1 MAEASI
7 QQNSDIGALVRK
19 TEQEFISG
27 TTHRSKYVDTS
38 LYNDI
43 NTIDAYLNSVHISG
57 KYDSLGR
64 EKPFYNIVNM
74 ARNVWYRATDI
85 DRKNIIVSPT
95 KVKDTLLSFFATIKL
110 QKWMKTA
117 DFGTFLNRWGLVLAA
132 YNSAVVKMVEVNGKL
147 SALVVP
153 WNRIYCDEL
162 DFDGNPK
169 IEIIELT
176 PGQLRQREGYDQE
189 MVESLIAAQQSRT
202 DADGRQKDQKN
213 NYIKLYEIH
222 GNLPLSFLTGEEK
235 DRDQYAQQMHIISFQ
250 EKKEK
255 GEYDDFTLY
264 KGREK
269 KDVYMLTWLIP
280 SEDGSI
286 SLWGSVK
293 NLFEA
298 QWMTNHTAKSIKDYL
313 DLASKIIW
321 QTSDGNLQ
329 GQNVLQS
336 IETGDFI
343 IHAPNQPLTLVSTN
357 PQNTM
362 VFENYGR
369 QWEELGNKINGI
381 SDSMLGSNPPSGTA
395 WRQTEALLTEGHSLF
410 DLMTE
415 NKGLAIEKMLREF
428 IIPHLKK
435 QFDNKD
441 EIVANLDDH
450 GIDKIDEMFIN
461 SQAVKRANEKIVQM
475 VLDDETPTF
484 EDQQAIIGQEKQGLQ
499 EMLGAMG
506 GKRFY
511 RPDDIDLKTWKEIL
525 KDFEW
530 EIDFDITGENKDKQS
545 AMATLNTVFQVIGRN
560 PAILQDENAK
570 MLFNKIL
577 NLTGTISPLEIK
589 EAQIN
594 NQQPAAPASIPDIRE
609 AQPQTVNQ

>member
-1 MAEASI
+1 MAELSI

-85 DRKNIIVSPT
+85 DRKNIIITPS
-95 KVKDTLLSFFATIKL
+95 KVKDTILSFFATIKL
-110 QKWMKTA
+110 QKWMKEA

-132 YNSAVVKMVEVNGKL
+132 YNSAVVKMVEANGKL
-147 SALVVP
+147 SAMTVP

-202 DADGRQKDQKN
+202 DSEGRQKDQKN

-235 DRDQYAQQMHIISFQ
+235 DQKKYAQQMHVISFQ

-264 KGREK
+264 KGKEK

-381 SDSMLGSNPPSGTA
+381 SESMLGSNPPSGTA

-435 QFDNKD
+435 QFDDKD
-441 EIVANLDDH
+441 EIVADLDDY
-450 GIDKIDEMFIN
+450 GVDKIDEIFIN

-475 VLDDETPTF
+475 VLDDET
-484 EDQQAIIGQEKQGLQ
+484 DDIDSQAIIGQEKQGLQ

-511 RPDDIDLKTWKEIL
+511 KPDDIDQKTWKEIL
-525 KDFEW
+525 KNFEW
-530 EIDFDITGENKDKQS
+530 EVDFDITGENKDKQT
-545 AMATLNTVFQVIGRN
+545 AMATLNTVFQIIGRN
-560 PAILQDENAK
+560 PAILQDKNGK
-570 MLFNKIL
+570 MLFNEIL
-577 NLTGTISPLEIK
+577 NLTGAISPLRIK
-589 EAQIN
+589 EAQT
-594 NQQPAAPASIPDIRE
+594 NQQPQTSVAMPDIRE
-609 AQPQTVNQ
+609 AQPQAVNQ

>member
-1 MAEASI
+1 MAELSI

-85 DRKNIIVSPT
+85 DRKNIIITPS
-95 KVKDTLLSFFATIKL
+95 KVKDTILSFFATIKL
-110 QKWMKTA
+110 QKWMKEA

-132 YNSAVVKMVEVNGKL
+132 YNSAVVKMVEANGKL
-147 SALVVP
+147 SAMTVP

-202 DADGRQKDQKN
+202 DSEGRQKDQKN

-235 DRDQYAQQMHIISFQ
+235 DQKKYAQQMHVISFQ

-264 KGREK
+264 KGKEK

-381 SDSMLGSNPPSGTA
+381 SESMLGSNPPSGTA

-435 QFDNKD
+435 QFDDKD
-441 EIVANLDDH
+441 EIVADLDDY
-450 GIDKIDEMFIN
+450 GVDKIDEIFIN

-475 VLDDETPTF
+475 VLDDET
-484 EDQQAIIGQEKQGLQ
+484 DDIDSQAIIGQEKQGLQ

-511 RPDDIDLKTWKEIL
+511 RPDDIDQKTWKKL
-525 KDFEW
+525 LNDFEW
-530 EIDFDITGENKDKQS
+530 EIDFDITGEGKDKQS
-545 AMATLNTVFQVIGRN
+545 ALATLNTVFQVIGRN
-560 PAILQDENAK
+560 PAILQDKNGK
-570 MLFNKIL
+570 MLFNEIL
-577 NLTGTISPLEIK
+577 NLTGAISPLRIK
-589 EAQIN
+589 EAQT
-594 NQQPAAPASIPDIRE
+594 NQQPQTSVAMPDIRE
-609 AQPQTVNQ
+609 AQPQAVNQ

>member
-1 MAEASI
+1 MAEVSI

-19 TEQEFISG
+19 TEQEFVSG

-235 DRDQYAQQMHIISFQ
+235 DQKKYAQQMQVISFQ

-410 DLMTE
+410 NLMTE

-475 VLDDETPTF
+475 VLDGETPTF
-484 EDQQAIIGQEKQGLQ
+484 EDQQAIIGREKQGLQ

-511 RPDDIDLKTWKEIL
+511 RPDDIDSKTWKEIL

-577 NLTGTISPLEIK
+577 NLTGTISPLEIR

-594 NQQPAAPASIPDIRE
+594 NQQPAATASIPDIRE
-609 AQPQTVNQ
+609 AQPQAVNQ

>member
-1 MAEASI
+1 MAELSI

-85 DRKNIIVSPT
+85 DRKNIIITPS
-95 KVKDTLLSFFATIKL
+95 KVKDTILSFFATIKL
-110 QKWMKTA
+110 QKWMKEA

-132 YNSAVVKMVEVNGKL
+132 YNSAVVKMVEANGKL
-147 SALVVP
+147 SAMTVP

-202 DADGRQKDQKN
+202 DSEGRQKDQKN

-235 DRDQYAQQMHIISFQ
+235 DQKKYAQQMHVISFQ

-264 KGREK
+264 KGKEK

-381 SDSMLGSNPPSGTA
+381 SESMLGSNPPSGTA

-435 QFDNKD
+435 QFDDKD
-441 EIVANLDDH
+441 EIVADLDDY
-450 GIDKIDEMFIN
+450 GVDKIDEIFIN

-475 VLDDETPTF
+475 VLDDET
-484 EDQQAIIGQEKQGLQ
+484 DDIDSQAIIGQEKQGLQ

-511 RPDDIDLKTWKEIL
+511 RPDDIDQKTWKKL
-525 KDFEW
+525 LNDFEW
-530 EIDFDITGENKDKQS
+530 EIDFDITGEGKDKQS
-545 AMATLNTVFQVIGRN
+545 ALATLNTVFQIIGRN
-560 PAILQDENAK
+560 PAILQDKNGK
-570 MLFNKIL
+570 MLFNEIL
-577 NLTGTISPLEIK
+577 NLTGAISPLRIK
-589 EAQIN
+589 EAQT
-594 NQQPAAPASIPDIRE
+594 NQQPQTSVAMPDIRE
-609 AQPQTVNQ
+609 AQPQAVNQ

>member
-1 MAEASI
+1 MAELSI

-19 TEQEFISG
+19 TEQEFVSG

-64 EKPFYNIVNM
+64 EKPFYNIVKM

-95 KVKDTLLSFFATIKL
+95 KIKDTLLSFFATIKL
-110 QKWMKTA
+110 QKWMKAA

-132 YNSAVVKMVEVNGKL
+132 YNSAVIKMVEADGKL
-147 SALVVP
+147 SAMVVP

-176 PGQLRQREGYDQE
+176 PGQLKQLQGYDQE
-189 MVESLIAAQQSRT
+189 MVEALIAAQQSRT

-235 DRDQYAQQMHIISFQ
+235 DQNKYTQQMHVISFQ

-264 KGREK
+264 KGKEK

-298 QWMTNHTAKSIKDYL
+298 QWMANHTQKSVKDYL
-313 DLASKIIW
+313 DLASKMIW

-381 SDSMLGSNPPSGTA
+381 SESMLGSNPPSGTA

-435 QFDNKD
+435 QFDDKD
-441 EIVANLDDH
+441 EIVADLDDY
-450 GIDKIDEMFIN
+450 GVDRIDEMFIN
-461 SQAVKRANEKIVQM
+461 SQAIKRANEKIVQM
-475 VLDDETPTF
+475 VLDGETNDI
-484 EDQQAIIGQEKQGLQ
+484 DQQAILGQEKQGLQ

-511 RPDDIDLKTWKEIL
+511 KPDDIDQKTWKEIL
-525 KDFEW
+525 KNFEW
-530 EIDFDITGENKDKQS
+530 EVDFDITGENKDKQT

-560 PAILQDENAK
+560 PAVLQDENAK

-594 NQQPAAPASIPDIRE
+594 NQQPSAPASIPDIRE
-609 AQPQTVNQ
+609 AQPQVVNQ

>member
-1 MAEASI
+1 MAELSI
-7 QQNSDIGALVRK
+7 QQNSDIGSLIRK
-19 TEQEFISG
+19 TEREFVSG

-85 DRKNIIVSPT
+85 DRKNIIITPS
-95 KVKDTLLSFFATIKL
+95 KVKDTILSFFATIKL
-110 QKWMKTA
+110 QKWMKEA

-132 YNSAVVKMVEVNGKL
+132 YNSAVVKMVEANGKL
-147 SALVVP
+147 SAMIVP

-189 MVESLIAAQQSRT
+189 MVEALIAAQQSRT
-202 DADGRQKDQKN
+202 DAEGRQKDQKN

-222 GNLPLSFLTGEEK
+222 GNLPLSFLTDKENDK
-235 DRDQYAQQMHIISFQ
+235 NKYAQQMHVISFQ

-298 QWMTNHTAKSIKDYL
+298 QWMANHTAKSIKDYL
-313 DLASKIIW
+313 DLAGKIIW

-329 GQNVLQS
+329 GQNALQA
-336 IETGDFI
+336 IEHGDFI

-369 QWEELGNKINGI
+369 KWEELGNKINGI
-381 SDSMLGSNPPSGTA
+381 SESMLGANPPSGTA

-435 QFDNKD
+435 QFDDKD
-441 EIVANLDDH
+441 EIVADLDDY
-450 GIDKIDEMFIN
+450 GVDKIDEIFIN

-475 VLDDETPTF
+475 VLDDET
-484 EDQQAIIGQEKQGLQ
+484 DDIDSQAIIGQEKQGLQ

-511 RPDDIDLKTWKEIL
+511 RPDDIDQKTWKKL
-525 KDFEW
+525 LNDFEW
-530 EIDFDITGENKDKQS
+530 EIDFDITGEGKDKQS
-545 AMATLNTVFQVIGRN
+545 ALATLNTVFQVIGRN
-560 PAILQDENAK
+560 PAILQDENGK
-570 MLFNKIL
+570 MLFNEIL
-577 NLTGTISPLEIK
+577 NFTGAISPLRIK
-589 EAQIN
+589 EAQT
-594 NQQPAAPASIPDIRE
+594 NQQPQTSVAMPDIRE
-609 AQPQTVNQ
+609 AQPQAVNQ

>member
-1 MAEASI
+1 MAELSI

-19 TEQEFISG
+19 TEQEFVSG

-64 EKPFYNIVNM
+64 EKPFYNVVNM

-235 DRDQYAQQMHIISFQ
+235 DQDEYTQQMHIISFQ

-410 DLMTE
+410 DLMIE